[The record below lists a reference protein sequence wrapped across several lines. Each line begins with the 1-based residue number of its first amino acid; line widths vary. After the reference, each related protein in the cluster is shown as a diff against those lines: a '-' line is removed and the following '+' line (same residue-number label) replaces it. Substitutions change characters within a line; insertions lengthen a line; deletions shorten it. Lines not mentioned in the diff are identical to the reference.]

1 MQDSNATTD
10 DEIDLKELFLAL
22 WRGKL
27 TIVFICAIALFGG
40 AVYLHKEERTFS
52 VKAIYKPVAEDTQG
66 PNLGGFGGLASLAG
80 ISLPSSSGSDFTA
93 FQALLTSQEVADIL
107 MNEQDVLSSLFKSE
121 WDAETK
127 TFSQPVKSARGRF
140 IGVLKKTLTG
150 SEQSDYIAPNS
161 QRLSNKLAKLVNVSV
176 DKNTGY
182 LAVSA
187 EATDPQVQINLI
199 QKMVSIT
206 DHLLKQRYIENAEDT
221 LVFYQKKITL
231 ARSREQREALA
242 KLMAQEDQRLM
253 LAARGKNFVVEP
265 LMRPTV
271 SLYPTSP
278 KASLILALSI
288 ALGGFLGS
296 ALVLIRASV
305 QTREDK
311 PNA

>member
-176 DKNTGY
+176 DKKTGY

-221 LVFYQKKITL
+221 LAFYQKKMTL

>member
-176 DKNTGY
+176 DKKTGY

-221 LVFYQKKITL
+221 LVFYQKKMTL

>member
-176 DKNTGY
+176 DKKTGY

-231 ARSREQREALA
+231 VRSREQREALA

>member
-1 MQDSNATTD
+1 MQDSNAITD

-40 AVYLHKEERTFS
+40 AVYLHKAERTFS
-52 VKAIYKPVAEDTQG
+52 VKAVYKPVAEDTQA

-80 ISLPSSSGSDFTA
+80 ITLPSSSGSDFTA

-107 MNEQDVLSSLFKSE
+107 MNEQDVLSSLFKLE
-121 WDAETK
+121 WDAENE

-161 QRLSNKLAKLVNVSV
+161 QRLSEELTELMTVSV

-182 LAVSA
+182 LAVSS
-187 EATDPQVQINLI
+187 EATDPQIRINLI
-199 QKMVSIT
+199 QKMASIT
-206 DHLLKQRYIENAEDT
+206 DDLLKQRYIENAEDT
-221 LVFYQKKITL
+221 LAFYHKKMTL

-265 LMRPTV
+265 LMRPTA

-288 ALGGFLGS
+288 VLGGFLGS
-296 ALVLIRASV
+296 ALVLIRASL
-305 QTREDK
+305 QTRGDK

>member
-1 MQDSNATTD
+1 MQDPNATTD

-40 AVYLHKEERTFS
+40 ARYLHKAERTFS
-52 VKAIYKPVAEDTQG
+52 VKAVYKPVAEDTQG

-93 FQALLTSQEVADIL
+93 FQALLTSEEVADIL
-107 MNEQDVLSSLFKSE
+107 MGDQNLLHSLFKSE
-121 WDAETK
+121 WNAETE
-127 TFSQPVKSARGRF
+127 TFTQPEKSVRGRF

-150 SEQSDYIAPNS
+150 NEQSDYVAPNS
-161 QRLSNKLAKLVNVSV
+161 QRLSNVLAKLVNVSV
-176 DKNTGY
+176 DKSTGY

-187 EATDPQVQINLI
+187 EAADPQIRINLI
-199 QKMVSIT
+199 QKMASIT
-206 DHLLKQRYIENAEDT
+206 DNLLKQRYVSNAEAT
-221 LVFYQKKITL
+221 LAFYQEKITL

-265 LMRPTV
+265 LMRPTA
-271 SLYPTSP
+271 SLRPTSP

-288 ALGGFLGS
+288 VLGGFLGS
-296 ALVLIRASV
+296 ALVLIRASL
-305 QTREDK
+305 QTRGDH

>member
-40 AVYLHKEERTFS
+40 AVYLHKAERTFS
-52 VKAIYKPVAEDTQG
+52 VKAVYKPVAEDTQA

-80 ISLPSSSGSDFTA
+80 ITLPSSSGSDFTA

-107 MNEQDVLSSLFKSE
+107 MNEQDVLSSLFKLE
-121 WDAETK
+121 WDAENE

-161 QRLSNKLAKLVNVSV
+161 QRLSEELTELMTVSV

-182 LAVSA
+182 LAVSS
-187 EATDPQVQINLI
+187 EATDPQIRINLI
-199 QKMVSIT
+199 QKMASIT
-206 DHLLKQRYIENAEDT
+206 DDLLKQRYIENAEDT
-221 LVFYQKKITL
+221 LAFYHKKMTL

-265 LMRPTV
+265 LMRPTA

-288 ALGGFLGS
+288 VLGGFLGS
-296 ALVLIRASV
+296 ALVLIRASL
-305 QTREDK
+305 QTRGDK

>member
-1 MQDSNATTD
+1 
-10 DEIDLKELFLAL
+10 
-22 WRGKL
+22 
-27 TIVFICAIALFGG
+27 
-40 AVYLHKEERTFS
+40 
-52 VKAIYKPVAEDTQG
+52 
-66 PNLGGFGGLASLAG
+66 
-80 ISLPSSSGSDFTA
+80 
-93 FQALLTSQEVADIL
+93 
-107 MNEQDVLSSLFKSE
+107 
-121 WDAETK
+121 
-127 TFSQPVKSARGRF
+127 
-140 IGVLKKTLTG
+140 
-150 SEQSDYIAPNS
+150 
-161 QRLSNKLAKLVNVSV
+161 
-176 DKNTGY
+176 
-182 LAVSA
+182 
-187 EATDPQVQINLI
+187 
-199 QKMVSIT
+199 MVSIT

>member
-1 MQDSNATTD
+1 MQDSNAITE

-40 AVYLHKEERTFS
+40 AVYLHKAERTFS
-52 VKAIYKPVAEDTQG
+52 VKAVYKPVAEDTQA

-80 ISLPSSSGSDFTA
+80 ITLPSSSGSDFTA

-107 MNEQDVLSSLFKSE
+107 MNEQDVLSSLFKLE
-121 WDAETK
+121 WDAENE

-161 QRLSNKLAKLVNVSV
+161 QRLSEELTELMTVSV

-187 EATDPQVQINLI
+187 EAADPQIRINLI
-199 QKMVSIT
+199 QKMASIT
-206 DHLLKQRYIENAEDT
+206 DDLLKQRYIENAEDT
-221 LVFYQKKITL
+221 LAFYHKKMTL

-265 LMRPTV
+265 LMRPTA

-288 ALGGFLGS
+288 VLGGFLGS
-296 ALVLIRASV
+296 ALVLIRASL
-305 QTREDK
+305 QTRGDK

>member
-1 MQDSNATTD
+1 MQDPNATTD

-40 AVYLHKEERTFS
+40 ARYLHKAERTFS
-52 VKAIYKPVAEDTQG
+52 VKAVYKPVAEDTQG

-93 FQALLTSQEVADIL
+93 FQALLTSEEVADIL
-107 MNEQDVLSSLFKSE
+107 MGDQNLLHSLFKSE
-121 WDAETK
+121 WNAETE
-127 TFSQPVKSARGRF
+127 TFTQPEKSVRGRF

-150 SEQSDYIAPNS
+150 NEQSDYVAPNS
-161 QRLSNKLAKLVNVSV
+161 QRLSNVLVKLVNVSV
-176 DKNTGY
+176 DKSTGY

-187 EATDPQVQINLI
+187 EAADPQIRINLI
-199 QKMVSIT
+199 QKMASIT
-206 DHLLKQRYIENAEDT
+206 DDLLKQRYVSNAEAT
-221 LVFYQKKITL
+221 LAFYQEKITL

-265 LMRPTV
+265 LMRATT

-288 ALGGFLGS
+288 VLGGFLGS
-296 ALVLIRASV
+296 ALVLIRASL
-305 QTREDK
+305 QTRGDK

>member
-1 MQDSNATTD
+1 MEDSNATTD

-80 ISLPSSSGSDFTA
+80 ISLPSSSSSDFTA

-121 WDAETK
+121 WDAETE
-127 TFSQPVKSARGRF
+127 TFSQPVKSARGKF

-161 QRLSNKLAKLVNVSV
+161 QRLSNKLATLVNVSV

-187 EATDPQVQINLI
+187 VA
-199 QKMVSIT
+199 SIA
-206 DHLLKQRYIENAEDT
+206 DDLLKQRYVANAEDT
-221 LVFYQKKITL
+221 LVFYQKKLTL

-265 LMRPTV
+265 LMRPTA

-288 ALGGFLGS
+288 VLGGFLGS
-296 ALVLIRASV
+296 ALVLIRASL
-305 QTREDK
+305 QTRGDK

>member
-176 DKNTGY
+176 DKKTGY

-206 DHLLKQRYIENAEDT
+206 DDLLKQRYIENAEDT

>member
-1 MQDSNATTD
+1 MQDSNAITE

-40 AVYLHKEERTFS
+40 AVYLHKAERTFS
-52 VKAIYKPVAEDTQG
+52 VKAVYKPVAEDTQA

-80 ISLPSSSGSDFTA
+80 ITLPSSSGSDFTA

-107 MNEQDVLSSLFKSE
+107 MNEQDVLSSLFKLE
-121 WDAETK
+121 WDAENE

-161 QRLSNKLAKLVNVSV
+161 QRLSEELTELMTVSV

-182 LAVSA
+182 LAVSS
-187 EATDPQVQINLI
+187 EATDPQIRINLI
-199 QKMVSIT
+199 QKMASIT
-206 DHLLKQRYIENAEDT
+206 DDLLKQRYIENAEDT
-221 LVFYQKKITL
+221 LAFYHKKMTL

-265 LMRPTV
+265 LMRPTA

-288 ALGGFLGS
+288 VLGGFLGS
-296 ALVLIRASV
+296 ALVLIRASL
-305 QTREDK
+305 QTRGDK

>member
-1 MQDSNATTD
+1 MEDSNATTD

-27 TIVFICAIALFGG
+27 TIVLICAIALFGG
-40 AVYLHKEERTFS
+40 AVYLHKAERTFS

-121 WDAETK
+121 WDAVTE

-187 EATDPQVQINLI
+187 EATDPQIRINLI

-221 LVFYQKKITL
+221 LVFYQKKMIL

-265 LMRPTV
+265 LMRPTA

-288 ALGGFLGS
+288 VLGGFLGS
-296 ALVLIRASV
+296 ALVLIRASL
-305 QTREDK
+305 QTRGDK

>member
-27 TIVFICAIALFGG
+27 TIVFICANALFGG

-176 DKNTGY
+176 DKKTGY

>member
-176 DKNTGY
+176 DKKTGY

-199 QKMVSIT
+199 QKWSQ
-206 DHLLKQRYIENAEDT
+206 L
-221 LVFYQKKITL
+221 
-231 ARSREQREALA
+231 
-242 KLMAQEDQRLM
+242 
-253 LAARGKNFVVEP
+253 
-265 LMRPTV
+265 
-271 SLYPTSP
+271 
-278 KASLILALSI
+278 
-288 ALGGFLGS
+288 
-296 ALVLIRASV
+296 
-305 QTREDK
+305 QTIY
-311 PNA
+311 